1 MALID
6 KDKALDA
13 IAMYLFVNDA
23 IRGGVKVA
31 DYKVFAESILKD
43 VPEVDAIP
51 RDYYE
56 KVVSEMAKRNVE
68 AVDIVRCSECER
80 LKIYNTKEL
89 YAECRKWHIR
99 FYPFMEDTR
108 THGCSWG
115 KRAEQTEPI
124 TNCDTDCGWK

>member
-23 IRGGVKVA
+23 IKSPVPMKVA
-31 DYKVFAESILKD
+31 DYKTFAQTILKD

-56 KVVSEMAKRNVE
+56 KVVGALTEKHTNEIA
-68 AVDIVRCSECER
+68 
-80 LKIYNTKEL
+80 EL
-89 YAECRKWHIR
+89 
-99 FYPFMEDTR
+99 
-108 THGCSWG
+108 
-115 KRAEQTEPI
+115 
-124 TNCDTDCGWK
+124 TDCAWK

>member
-23 IRGGVKVA
+23 IKSPLPMKVA
-31 DYKVFAESILKD
+31 DYKTFAQTILKD

-56 KVVSEMAKRNVE
+56 KVVGALTEKHTNEIA
-68 AVDIVRCSECER
+68 
-80 LKIYNTKEL
+80 EL
-89 YAECRKWHIR
+89 
-99 FYPFMEDTR
+99 
-108 THGCSWG
+108 
-115 KRAEQTEPI
+115 
-124 TNCDTDCGWK
+124 TDCAWK

>member
-23 IRGGVKVA
+23 IKSTVPMKVA
-31 DYKVFAESILKD
+31 DYKTFAQTILKD

-68 AVDIVRCSECER
+68 AADIVRCKECVRVDTMECP
-80 LKIYNTKEL
+80 IYEVGLT
-89 YAECRKWHIR
+89 CRDDD
-99 FYPFMEDTR
+99 Y
-108 THGCSWG
+108 CSKG
-115 KRAEQTEPI
+115 IRAEQTEPS
-124 TNCDTDCGWK
+124 TDCSWK

>member
-43 VPEVDAIP
+43 VPVVDAIP

-68 AVDIVRCSECER
+68 AADIVRCSECKHWVGNISEDDGIYEDECKWTIEEAPNADDFCSYGER
-80 LKIYNTKEL
+80 EG
-89 YAECRKWHIR
+89 E
-99 FYPFMEDTR
+99 
-108 THGCSWG
+108 
-115 KRAEQTEPI
+115 
-124 TNCDTDCGWK
+124 

>member
-23 IRGGVKVA
+23 IKSTVPMKVA
-31 DYKVFAESILKD
+31 DYKTFAQTILKD

-56 KVVSEMAKRNVE
+56 KVVGALTEKHTNEIA
-68 AVDIVRCSECER
+68 
-80 LKIYNTKEL
+80 EL
-89 YAECRKWHIR
+89 
-99 FYPFMEDTR
+99 
-108 THGCSWG
+108 
-115 KRAEQTEPI
+115 
-124 TNCDTDCGWK
+124 TDCAWK

>member
-31 DYKVFAESILKD
+31 DYKVFAESILKE

-56 KVVSEMAKRNVE
+56 KVVE
-68 AVDIVRCSECER
+68 
-80 LKIYNTKEL
+80 EL
-89 YAECRKWHIR
+89 CRKHTEEIEAL
-99 FYPFMEDTR
+99 M
-108 THGCSWG
+108 
-115 KRAEQTEPI
+115 AERSDNE
-124 TNCDTDCGWK
+124 

>member
-23 IRGGVKVA
+23 IKSTVPMKVA
-31 DYKVFAESILKD
+31 DYKTFAQTILKD

-68 AVDIVRCSECER
+68 AADIVRC
-80 LKIYNTKEL
+80 K
-89 YAECRKWHIR
+89 ECRRWDKFSHH
-99 FYPFMEDTR
+99 FCGVMAQETNADDF
-108 THGCSWG
+108 CSYG
-115 KRAEQTEPI
+115 KRRE
-124 TNCDTDCGWK
+124 

>member
-6 KDKALDA
+6 KDKVLDA

-23 IRGGVKVA
+23 IKSTVPMKVA
-31 DYKVFAESILKD
+31 DYKTFAQTILKD

-68 AVDIVRCSECER
+68 AADIVRC
-80 LKIYNTKEL
+80 K
-89 YAECRKWHIR
+89 ECRW
-99 FYPFMEDTR
+99 YDADTDWANIPYCDMHFVE
-108 THGCSWG
+108 TKPDGYCSWG
-115 KRAEQTEPI
+115 KRVKQTEPS
-124 TNCDTDCGWK
+124 TDCGWK

>member
-23 IRGGVKVA
+23 IKSTVPMKVA
-31 DYKVFAESILKD
+31 GYKTFAQTILKD

-56 KVVSEMAKRNVE
+56 KVVEELCRKHTEEIANMPT
-68 AVDIVRCSECER
+68 IVRCKECKWYR
-80 LKIYNTKEL
+80 A
-89 YAECRKWHIR
+89 YA
-99 FYPFMEDTR
+99 DQ
-108 THGCSWG
+108 HGCWE
-115 KRAEQTEPI
+115 R
-124 TNCDTDCGWK
+124 CDRTMMKANADGFCSYVERKDNE

>member
-31 DYKVFAESILKD
+31 DYKVFAETILKD
-43 VPEVDAIP
+43 VPVVDAIP

-68 AVDIVRCSECER
+68 AADIVRCKECVS
-80 LKIYNTKEL
+80 Y
-89 YAECRKWHIR
+89 CG
-99 FYPFMEDTR
+99 EDNKCLWGLLTGDMGYCH
-108 THGCSWG
+108 HGLRGGDCI
-115 KRAEQTEPI
+115 AEQTERSE
-124 TNCDTDCGWK
+124 